1 MARSTFKGSVLR
13 ERQQGEK
20 RYCPHHGTSDNQRTV
35 AQFSCKQ
42 NIPKTLWDVKG
53 NKAKGKSREA
63 RDINLAL
70 DNIKAQIIKHYQ
82 RISDREAFVTAEMVR
97 NAYQGIGSEYE
108 TLLKAFDRENE
119 VFKKR
124 VGKDRVMATYRARVR
139 ARNHVAAFIKSFYRR
154 SDMSM
159 LELTPDFIKEFAAYL
174 LD

>member
-1 MARSTFKGSVLR
+1 MARSTFKVLFYVNGSK
-13 ERQQGEK
+13 EK
-20 RYCPHHGTSDNQRTV
+20 NGVVPIMGRVTINGTV

-42 NIPKTLWDVKG
+42 SVPKTLW
-53 NKAKGKSREA
+53 
-63 RDINLAL
+63 DINLAL

-124 VGKDRVMATYRARVR
+124 VGKDRVMATYHSRVR
-139 ARNHVAAFIKSFYRR
+139 ATTK
-154 SDMSM
+154 
-159 LELTPDFIKEFAAYL
+159 
-174 LD
+174 